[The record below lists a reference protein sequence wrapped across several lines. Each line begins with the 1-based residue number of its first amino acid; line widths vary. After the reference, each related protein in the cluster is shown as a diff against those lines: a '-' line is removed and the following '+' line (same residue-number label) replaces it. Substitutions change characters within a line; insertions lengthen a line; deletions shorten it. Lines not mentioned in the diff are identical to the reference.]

1 MKVSKTSGYSG
12 QRVASR
18 AGGST
23 KEEKREGQKRVE
35 EAKPAFTESLTAIV
49 DEEVKRSLDEVLSRI
64 DEISQQLTE
73 APTYEN
79 VLSYTR
85 AVKDFMEEV
94 IQKLYRRTER
104 FGIKTRKGQ
113 KIYTLV
119 QTVDEKLSAL
129 TEKVLESQADSLG
142 LASQVGEIRGM
153 LVDLYT

>member
-1 MKVSKTSGYSG
+1 MKVSKSSGSSG

-18 AGGST
+18 ATGST

-35 EAKPAFTESLTAIV
+35 GTKPIFAESLTTIV

-64 DEISQQLTE
+64 DEISQRLTE

-79 VLSYTR
+79 VVSYAR

-94 IQKLYRRTER
+94 IDKLYRRTER
-104 FGIKTRKGQ
+104 FGIKTREGQ

-129 TEKVLESQADSLG
+129 TKKVLESQADSLG
-142 LASQVGEIRGM
+142 LASRVGEIRGM

>member
-1 MKVSKTSGYSG
+1 MKISKASG

-23 KEEKREGQKRVE
+23 KEEKREGRKRVE
-35 EAKPAFTESLTAIV
+35 ETKSIFTESLTAIV
-49 DEEVKRSLDEVLSRI
+49 DEEVKRSLDEVFSRI
-64 DEISQQLTE
+64 DEISQKLTE

-94 IQKLYRRTER
+94 IRKLYRRTER
-104 FGIKTRKGQ
+104 FGIKTREGQ

-142 LASQVGEIRGM
+142 LASRVGEIRGM

>member
-1 MKVSKTSGYSG
+1 MKVSKTSGSLG

-18 AGGST
+18 TGGST
-23 KEEKREGQKRVE
+23 KEEKRGDQKRVE
-35 EAKPAFTESLTAIV
+35 ETKPIFAESLTTIV

-64 DEISQQLTE
+64 DEISQRLTE

-79 VLSYTR
+79 VVRYTR
-85 AVKDFMEEV
+85 AVKEFMEDV

-104 FGIKTRKGQ
+104 FGIKTREGQ

-119 QTVDEKLSAL
+119 QNVDEKLSNL

-142 LASQVGEIRGM
+142 LASRVGEIRGM